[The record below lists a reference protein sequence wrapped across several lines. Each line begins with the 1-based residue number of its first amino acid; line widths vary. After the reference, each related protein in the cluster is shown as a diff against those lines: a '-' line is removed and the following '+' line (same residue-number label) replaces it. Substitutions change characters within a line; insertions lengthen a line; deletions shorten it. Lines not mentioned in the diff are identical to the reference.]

1 MYFIVA
7 KGSKHTKEKGSSLE
21 SQGEEKTQRKH
32 NFVSTKFAQAQ
43 ILWQPQSVRCPNV
56 AFSNDWR
63 NIYVGH
69 ERLPQRAYIW
79 KIVKPLN
86 QEPP

>member
-1 MYFIVA
+1 MYFNVA

-43 ILWQPQSVRCPNV
+43 ILWHHSPWDAQT
-56 AFSNDWR
+56 W
-63 NIYVGH
+63 
-69 ERLPQRAYIW
+69 
-79 KIVKPLN
+79 PLAMI
-86 QEPP
+86 EGTFT

>member
-43 ILWQPQSVRCPNV
+43 ILWHHSP
-56 AFSNDWR
+56 
-63 NIYVGH
+63 
-69 ERLPQRAYIW
+69 
-79 KIVKPLN
+79 
-86 QEPP
+86 